1 MSIAENKAVVRAWLA
16 ARHAHDVEAGV
27 ALWVEERQDWL
38 RTAFNGFSE
47 GFPDLQVTITEM
59 MGEGDK
65 VAVWWVLQGTHL
77 GTFRKIPATGKS
89 VAWELCDLY
98 TIENHQIASLVRRTD
113 TLSLYQQL
121 GVA

>member
-1 MSIAENKAVVRAWLA
+1 MSVEENKVVVRAWLA

-27 ALWVEERQDWL
+27 ALWVEEKQEWL

-65 VAVWWVLQGTHL
+65 VAVWWVLRGTHL
-77 GTFRKIPATGKS
+77 GTFRKIPATGKP
-89 VAWELCDLY
+89 VTWEICDLY
-98 TIENHQIASLVRRTD
+98 TIQH
-113 TLSLYQQL
+113 
-121 GVA
+121 